1 VCQAVRAACALP
13 LVALVD
19 ELWSGVVVAGVDS
32 VERELGLSHTRYVAL
47 VFSLPLILAALLESG
62 ASLLS
67 EAWGRK
73 VVIVAGQAALGA
85 SLLFVAWTHGPWGLA
100 LGLAVAGT
108 ASGVACGAA
117 QGVLVAA
124 DPANVDRGLVR
135 WALFASIGDVL
146 APLVTAGAIALGFS
160 YRAAM
165 AAIAAAV
172 LCQCVASSRRDDSG
186 ASPAHPDELVE
197 PLRTAIAGAMRR
209 PRLWLWLFAAA
220 TCTLLDEI
228 VVALSTIRVE
238 RDLGTSAALA
248 AAVPVVFAVGSVV
261 GTHLSD
267 RAVARVGSRRVLV
280 GSAGLCG
287 VSLALLVACR
297 HPVALCFA
305 LAAVGVTCASHH
317 ALAFARAYDEV
328 PQRPGVVQACAQLFV
343 VIDVVAP
350 LALGRVAD
358 RFGSRAAIACLV
370 AQPGV
375 ILACAVCF
383 APSKL
388 RRADAEGLADLG
400 QGPRP

>member
-1 VCQAVRAACALP
+1 M
-13 LVALVD
+13 ALVD

-47 VFSLPLILAALLESG
+47 VFSLPLILAAFLEAG

-73 VVIVAGQAALGA
+73 VVAVAGQGALAA
-85 SLLFVAWTHGPWGLA
+85 SLLFVAWTRSPWGLA
-100 LGLAVAGT
+100 VGLALAGT

-117 QGVLVAA
+117 QGILVAA
-124 DPANVDRGLVR
+124 NPANVDRALVR
-135 WALFASIGDVL
+135 WALFASLGDVL
-146 APLVTAGAIALGFS
+146 APLVTASAIALGFS

-165 AAIAAAV
+165 AAVAAAV
-172 LCQCVASSRRDDSG
+172 LCQCVASSRREGSE
-186 ASPAHPDELVE
+186 PAPADPDEPVE

-228 VVALSTIRVE
+228 VVALATIRVE

-248 AAVPVVFAVGSVV
+248 AAVPVAFALGSVA
-261 GTHLSD
+261 GTRLSG
-267 RAVARVGSRRVLV
+267 RAVERLGARRVLMA
-280 GSAGLCG
+280 SAVLCG
-287 VSLALLVACR
+287 LSLALLLACR
-297 HPVALCFA
+297 HPLALCLA
-305 LAAVGVTCASHH
+305 LGATGATCAPHH
-317 ALAFARAYDEV
+317 ALAFARAYDEA

-343 VIDVVAP
+343 VVDVAAP
-350 LALGRVAD
+350 LALGWVAD

-375 ILACAVCF
+375 ILACAAWL
-383 APSKL
+383 APARL

-400 QGPRP
+400 EGPGP